1 LFSFGVVL
9 YEMATGLLPFRGD
22 TSGVIFDGIL
32 NRAPAP
38 LLRLNP
44 EIPAELER
52 IINKAL
58 EKDRDIRYQH
68 ASDLRA
74 DLKGLKR
81 DTDSG
86 KSAARTAPEGKAY
99 FQEEIKNRVAISQ
112 VSTAGGEV
120 VQVPANSLSAAVLD
134 ASPSLSLL
142 LVQIYPA
149 AAIPLFSHTGGP
161 L

>member
-86 KSAARTAPEGKAY
+86 KSAARTAPEGKATGSRPVLLTRKMFSACKEY
-99 FQEEIKNRVAISQ
+99 SWRLGSD
-112 VSTAGGEV
+112 GG
-120 VQVPANSLSAAVLD
+120 
-134 ASPSLSLL
+134 
-142 LVQIYPA
+142 
-149 AAIPLFSHTGGP
+149 
-161 L
+161 